1 MSEWGQNIP
10 RRTLIGLL
18 RLLMRARA
26 SLAASFL
33 SVGLRCSVAAS
44 AGASPLSPYTPRLK
58 QDPLRVSA
66 AGQLA
71 AAVRELARGRA
82 VSRSWVQQA
91 RQLRGWW
98 RWTLLV

>member
-1 MSEWGQNIP
+1 MM
-10 RRTLIGLL
+10 GLL

-44 AGASPLSPYTPRLK
+44 ARASPPSPYTPRLK
-58 QDPLRVSA
+58 QDPLRASA

-71 AAVRELARGRA
+71 AAGAAVRELARGRA
-82 VSRSWVQQA
+82 MSRSWVQQA